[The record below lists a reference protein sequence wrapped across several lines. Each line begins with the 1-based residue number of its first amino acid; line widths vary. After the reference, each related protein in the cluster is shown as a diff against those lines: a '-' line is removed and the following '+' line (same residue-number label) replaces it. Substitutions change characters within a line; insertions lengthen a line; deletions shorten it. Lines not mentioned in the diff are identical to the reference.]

1 MLRDSTTY
9 TRHIVQILISIATI
23 EVQTMNFKPELINI
37 IPSSFP
43 ISTLPGKQSHPIPY
57 K

>member
-23 EVQTMNFKPELINI
+23 EVQTKNFKAELINI
-37 IPSSFP
+37 IRSSFP
-43 ISTLPGKQSHPIPY
+43 ISTLPGKQSHSIPY